1 MEFLKLQNLTAAYD
15 QEIILKKMNLEVK
28 QGELLSLLGSS
39 GCGKTTTLRIVSG
52 FLKQREGSVF
62 LEGQEISKT
71 HPSERGF
78 GYVFQNYALFPHL
91 NVEDNVGFGL
101 KQRKVVRE
109 GINKKVFE
117 MLDMVDLTAFA
128 GKRPMEL
135 SGGQRQ
141 RVALAR
147 ALAISPRLLLMDEPL
162 SNLDAALRIKMRM
175 EIRRIQQEHNIS
187 ALYVT
192 HDQEEC
198 FSISDRVAVMN
209 EGLIEQLGTPEEI
222 YSSPATSFV
231 ARFVGFENFIH
242 GILENRGK
250 KLWFAVEKGGISI
263 PISESSI
270 PDKSSVVVALRP
282 DGLELRASE
291 SRKKGI
297 PGKVKVATYLGKGYR
312 HLVETELGELI
323 ADTKDEVFAAHT
335 NVILIPNSES
345 IILLPIKNE

>member
-62 LEGQEISKT
+62 LEGHEISKT

-101 KQRKVVRE
+101 KQRKVGRE
-109 GINKKVFE
+109 RINKKVVE

-128 GKRPMEL
+128 GKRPLEL

-162 SNLDAALRIKMRM
+162 SNLDAALRVKMRM
-175 EIRRIQQEHNIS
+175 EIRRIQQEHNIT

-209 EGLIEQLGTPEEI
+209 EGLIEQLGTPEKI

-242 GILENRGK
+242 GTLENSGK
-250 KLWFAVEKGGISI
+250 KLRFAAEKGGVRI
-263 PISESSI
+263 PISECSI
-270 PDKSSVVVALRP
+270 PEQSSVVVALRP

-323 ADTKDEVFAAHT
+323 ADTKDEMLTAHT
-335 NVILIPNSES
+335 NVIVIPKSES
-345 IILLPIKNE
+345 MILLSTNND

>member
-15 QEIILKKMNLEVK
+15 QEIVLKKMNLEVK

-128 GKRPMEL
+128 GKRPLEL

-162 SNLDAALRIKMRM
+162 SNLDAALRVKMRM

-222 YSSPATSFV
+222 YSSPATPFV

-335 NVILIPNSES
+335 NVIVIPNSES

>member
-15 QEIILKKMNLEVK
+15 QEIVLKKMNLEVK

-62 LEGQEISKT
+62 LEGKEISKT

-250 KLWFAVEKGGISI
+250 KLWFAVEKGGTSI
-263 PISESSI
+263 PISESII
-270 PDKSSVVVALRP
+270 PDKSSVVLALRP

>member
-15 QEIILKKMNLEVK
+15 QEIVLKKMNLEVK

-263 PISESSI
+263 PVSESSI

-282 DGLELRASE
+282 DGFELRASE

>member
-15 QEIILKKMNLEVK
+15 QEIVLKKMNLEVK

-250 KLWFAVEKGGISI
+250 KLWFAVEKGGTSI
-263 PISESSI
+263 PISESII
-270 PDKSSVVVALRP
+270 PDKSSVVLALRP

-323 ADTKDEVFAAHT
+323 ADTKDAVFAAHT

>member
-15 QEIILKKMNLEVK
+15 QEIVLKKMNLEVK

-62 LEGQEISKT
+62 LEGKEISKT

-162 SNLDAALRIKMRM
+162 SNLDAALRVKMRM

-270 PDKSSVVVALRP
+270 LDKSSVVLALRP

>member
-15 QEIILKKMNLEVK
+15 QEIVLKKMNLEVK

-62 LEGQEISKT
+62 LEGKEISKT

-101 KQRKVVRE
+101 KQRKVGRE
-109 GINKKVFE
+109 EINKKVFE

-128 GKRPMEL
+128 GKRPLEL

-270 PDKSSVVVALRP
+270 PDKSSVVLALRP

>member
-15 QEIILKKMNLEVK
+15 QEIVLKKMNLEVK

-282 DGLELRASE
+282 DGFELRASE

>member
-1 MEFLKLQNLTAAYD
+1 M
-15 QEIILKKMNLEVK
+15 KKMNLEIK
-28 QGELLSLLGSS
+28 KGELLSLLGSS

-62 LEGQEISKT
+62 LEGKEISKT

-91 NVEDNVGFGL
+91 KVEENVSFGL
-101 KQRKVVRE
+101 KQRKFGRE
-109 GINKKVFE
+109 NINKKVAE
-117 MLDMVDLTAFA
+117 MLELVDLTAFA
-128 GKRPMEL
+128 GKLPLEL

-147 ALAISPRLLLMDEPL
+147 AMAISPRLLLMDEPL
-162 SNLDAALRIKMRM
+162 SNLDAALRVKMRI
-175 EIRRIQQEHNIS
+175 EIRRIQQDHNIT

-242 GILENRGK
+242 GTLENSGK
-250 KLWFAVEKGGISI
+250 KLRVTTETGGFRIPINEFSI
-263 PISESSI
+263 PEH
-270 PDKSSVVVALRP
+270 SSVVVALRP
-282 DGLELRASE
+282 DGLELKASE
-291 SRKKGI
+291 SKKKGV

-323 ADTKDEVFAAHT
+323 ADTKDELFTAHT
-335 NVILIPNSES
+335 NAIVIPKSDS
-345 IILLPIKNE
+345 MILLSKNND

>member
-15 QEIILKKMNLEVK
+15 QEIVLKKMNLEVK

-101 KQRKVVRE
+101 KQRKVGRE
-109 GINKKVFE
+109 EINKKVFE
-117 MLDMVDLTAFA
+117 MLDMVDLAAFA
-128 GKRPMEL
+128 GKRPLEL

-270 PDKSSVVVALRP
+270 PDKSSVVLALRP

>member
-15 QEIILKKMNLEVK
+15 QEIVLKKMNLEVK

-101 KQRKVVRE
+101 KQRKVGRE
-109 GINKKVFE
+109 DIKKKVAE
-117 MLDMVDLTAFA
+117 MLELVDLTAFA
-128 GKRPMEL
+128 GKRPLEL

-147 ALAISPRLLLMDEPL
+147 AMAISPRLLLMDEPL
-162 SNLDAALRIKMRM
+162 SNLDAALRVKMRM
-175 EIRRIQQEHNIS
+175 EIRRIQQEHNIT

-209 EGLIEQLGTPEEI
+209 EGLIEQLGSPEEI
-222 YSSPATSFV
+222 YSSPRTSFV

-242 GILENRGK
+242 GSLENAEK
-250 KLWFAVEKGGISI
+250 KQYFITEKGGIRI
-263 PISESSI
+263 PLSESNL
-270 PDKSSVVVALRP
+270 PENNPVAVALRP
-282 DGLELRASE
+282 DGLELMARD
-291 SRKKGI
+291 SRKM
-297 PGKVKVATYLGKGYR
+297 
-312 HLVETELGELI
+312 
-323 ADTKDEVFAAHT
+323 VFQ
-335 NVILIPNSES
+335 ER
-345 IILLPIKNE
+345 

>member
-101 KQRKVVRE
+101 KQRKVGRE
-109 GINKKVFE
+109 DIKKKVAE
-117 MLDMVDLTAFA
+117 MLELVDLSVFA
-128 GKRPMEL
+128 GKRPLEL

-147 ALAISPRLLLMDEPL
+147 AMAISPRLLLMDEPL
-162 SNLDAALRIKMRM
+162 SNLDAALRVKMRM
-175 EIRRIQQEHNIS
+175 EIRRIQQEHNIT

>member
-15 QEIILKKMNLEVK
+15 QEIVLKKMNLEVK

-101 KQRKVVRE
+101 KQRKVGRE
-109 GINKKVFE
+109 EINKKVFE
-117 MLDMVDLTAFA
+117 MLDMVDLAAFA
-128 GKRPMEL
+128 GKRPLEL

-270 PDKSSVVVALRP
+270 PDKSSVVLALRP

-323 ADTKDEVFAAHT
+323 ADTKDEMFAAHT

>member
-1 MEFLKLQNLTAAYD
+1 
-15 QEIILKKMNLEVK
+15 
-28 QGELLSLLGSS
+28 
-39 GCGKTTTLRIVSG
+39 LRIVSG

-62 LEGQEISKT
+62 LEGKEISKT

-270 PDKSSVVVALRP
+270 PDKSSVVLALRP

>member
-15 QEIILKKMNLEVK
+15 QEIVLKKMNLEVK

-128 GKRPMEL
+128 GKRPLEL

-270 PDKSSVVVALRP
+270 PDKSSVVLALRP

>member
-15 QEIILKKMNLEVK
+15 QEIVLKKMNLEVK

-62 LEGQEISKT
+62 LEGKEISKT

-250 KLWFAVEKGGISI
+250 KLWFAVEKGGTSI
-263 PISESSI
+263 PISESII
-270 PDKSSVVVALRP
+270 PDKSSVVLALRP

-323 ADTKDEVFAAHT
+323 ADTKDAVFAAHT

>member
-15 QEIILKKMNLEVK
+15 QEIVLKKMNLEVK

-62 LEGQEISKT
+62 LEGKEISKT

-270 PDKSSVVVALRP
+270 LDKSSVVLALRP

>member
-101 KQRKVVRE
+101 KQRKVGRE
-109 GINKKVFE
+109 DIKKKVAE
-117 MLDMVDLTAFA
+117 MLELVDLTVFA
-128 GKRPMEL
+128 GKRPLEL

-147 ALAISPRLLLMDEPL
+147 AMAISPRLLLMDEPL
-162 SNLDAALRIKMRM
+162 SNLDAALRVKMRM
-175 EIRRIQQEHNIS
+175 EIRRIQQEHNIT

-242 GILENRGK
+242 GTLENSGK
-250 KLWFAVEKGGISI
+250 KLMFATEKGVLRI
-263 PISESSI
+263 PISECSI
-270 PDKSSVVVALRP
+270 TEKNSVVVALRP

>member
-162 SNLDAALRIKMRM
+162 SNLDAALRVKMRM

>member
-15 QEIILKKMNLEVK
+15 QEIVLKKMNLEVK

-162 SNLDAALRIKMRM
+162 SNLDAALRVKMRM

-282 DGLELRASE
+282 DGLELMASE

>member
-15 QEIILKKMNLEVK
+15 QEIVLKKMNLEVK

-101 KQRKVVRE
+101 KQRIVVRE

-282 DGLELRASE
+282 DGFELRASE

>member
-15 QEIILKKMNLEVK
+15 QEIVLKKMNLEVK

-62 LEGQEISKT
+62 LEGKEISKT

-270 PDKSSVVVALRP
+270 PDKSSVVLALRP

-323 ADTKDEVFAAHT
+323 ADTKDAVFAAHT

>member
-15 QEIILKKMNLEVK
+15 QEIVLKKMNLEVK

-162 SNLDAALRIKMRM
+162 SNLDAALRVKMRM

-282 DGLELRASE
+282 DGFELRASE

-323 ADTKDEVFAAHT
+323 ADTKDEMFAAHT
-335 NVILIPNSES
+335 NVIVIPKSDS
-345 IILLPIKNE
+345 MILLSTNND

>member
-15 QEIILKKMNLEVK
+15 QEIVLKKMNLEVK

-335 NVILIPNSES
+335 NVILTPNSES

>member
-15 QEIILKKMNLEVK
+15 QEIVLKKMNLEVK

-162 SNLDAALRIKMRM
+162 SNLDAALRVKMRM
-175 EIRRIQQEHNIS
+175 EIRRIQQEHNIT

-270 PDKSSVVVALRP
+270 PDKSSVVLALRP

>member
-15 QEIILKKMNLEVK
+15 QEIVLKKMNLEVK

-62 LEGQEISKT
+62 LEGKEISKT

-101 KQRKVVRE
+101 KQRKVGRE
-109 GINKKVFE
+109 EINKKVFE
-117 MLDMVDLTAFA
+117 MLDMVDLAAFA
-128 GKRPMEL
+128 GKRPLEL

-250 KLWFAVEKGGISI
+250 KLWFAVEKGGTSI
-263 PISESSI
+263 PISESII
-270 PDKSSVVVALRP
+270 PDKSSVVLALRP

-323 ADTKDEVFAAHT
+323 ADTKDAVFAAHT

>member
-15 QEIILKKMNLEVK
+15 QEIVLKKMNLEVK

-101 KQRKVVRE
+101 KQRKVGRE
-109 GINKKVFE
+109 EINKKVFE

-270 PDKSSVVVALRP
+270 PDKSSVVLALRP

>member
-15 QEIILKKMNLEVK
+15 QEIVLKKMNLEVK

-101 KQRKVVRE
+101 KQRKVGRE
-109 GINKKVFE
+109 EINKKVFE
-117 MLDMVDLTAFA
+117 MLDMVDLAAFA
-128 GKRPMEL
+128 GKRPLEL

-270 PDKSSVVVALRP
+270 PDKSSVVLALRP

-323 ADTKDEVFAAHT
+323 ADTKDAVFAAHT

>member
-15 QEIILKKMNLEVK
+15 QEIVLKKMNLEVK

-250 KLWFAVEKGGISI
+250 KLWFAVEKGGTSI
-263 PISESSI
+263 PISESII
-270 PDKSSVVVALRP
+270 PDKSSVVLALRP

>member
-15 QEIILKKMNLEVK
+15 QEIVLKKMNLEVK

-162 SNLDAALRIKMRM
+162 SNLDAALRVKMRM

-222 YSSPATSFV
+222 YSSPATPFV

-263 PISESSI
+263 PISKSSI

-282 DGLELRASE
+282 NGLELRASE
-291 SRKKGI
+291 SKKKGI

>member
-15 QEIILKKMNLEVK
+15 QEIVLKKMNLEVK

-101 KQRKVVRE
+101 KQRKVGRE
-109 GINKKVFE
+109 GINKKVVE

-282 DGLELRASE
+282 DGFELRASE